1 MMSDVI
7 ELLENFKQLAPTIDG
22 TFNAFDGSMSDFEND
37 EEALKQFI
45 KDYSKTFGTYNYIG
59 LVSFTDTREHKVNH
73 SVHLLNDLIDVRDM
87 GYKYTIGKYEGG
99 YEAVAII
106 YSKTIVGLLD
116 KTPCTQHSIGVID
129 IHNDNFFIERNP
141 DFKEIIE
148 LP

>member
-1 MMSDVI
+1 MSDVI
-7 ELLENFKQLAPTIDG
+7 ELLENFKLCASTEDG
-22 TFNAFDGSMSDFEND
+22 TFNAFTGSMSDFENNKED
-37 EEALKQFI
+37 LTQFI

-87 GYKYTIGKYEGG
+87 GYKYTIGIYEGG

-129 IHNDNFFIERNP
+129 IHNELFLIERNP
-141 DFKEIIE
+141 DYKEIIK
-148 LP
+148 LV